1 MKTLVVSN
9 HNSDLEWLKMTHD
22 HGFSPENTVIYDRS
36 DVEKDWSHLGESI
49 RSPNVGENIYD
60 MMRFIIENYD
70 NLPDVAVFIK
80 GNYSQRLRIR
90 VERDIILLE
99 SVLSVLFMRII
110 TFQLK
115 DFTIALSLL
124 SMLVDILNRLGIV
137 TKHHQGISQPMEN

>member
-1 MKTLVVSN
+1 
-9 HNSDLEWLKMTHD
+9 MTHD

-70 NLPDVAVFIK
+70 NLPDVAVFINWQPILK
-80 GNYSQRLRIR
+80 QQRIR

-115 DFTIALSLL
+115 DFMIALSLL